1 MRRERSRMDAI
12 DASLVII
19 GDVPI
24 RKLYEFIAKRQQQ
37 SKEKDGYADWLMYS
51 RIMVELS
58 LAIVTYAGN
67 KEKIDAEDSGTK
79 TQLYGKRHRD
89 DCVGPH
95 EEKKD
100 KSEGDGLS
108 SWDI

>member
-1 MRRERSRMDAI
+1 MDAI

-89 DCVGPH
+89 DCVGPQ